1 MFKLRKL
8 YEILIFIIL
17 YFWASIREK
26 NFRLFDKSEIN
37 QPNEKNICSRCFF
50 TIAAGKL

>member
-17 YFWASIREK
+17 YFWTSNLEK
-26 NFRLFDKSEIN
+26 FYPFLMNLKYILE
-37 QPNEKNICSRCFF
+37 
-50 TIAAGKL
+50 